1 MKEPSAG
8 PWEITDVIRGEW
20 KAVKATLTQPIEI
33 GVKDTGRDAFF
44 QVSLDIT
51 KLERELETA
60 QEE

>member
-1 MKEPSAG
+1 VKDPSAG
-8 PWEITDVIRGEW
+8 PWEITDVMRDEW

-33 GVKDTGRDAFF
+33 DVKDIGRDSLF

-60 QEE
+60 QKK